1 MDAYESKNSIYHV
14 PSFLVKI
21 YEIVDSQEFNDIV
34 SWTPTGD
41 GFQIKKPNLFSDQ
54 ILP

>member
-41 GFQIKKPNLFSDQ
+41 GF
-54 ILP
+54 